1 MTNPMESTDIIPE
14 RKKTSDTYLHKQNN
28 TTNVTNIIKNEND
41 TQKNENNVT
50 ENNQNSITN
59 LLQQDYITAND
70 IEQALKDVIDPELG
84 INIVDLGLIYAI
96 SLDEN
101 GKAVIDMTLT
111 SPACPLTDMLQTQIQ
126 YVLSG
131 LVEEIEINWV
141 WLPPWS
147 TDNITLDG
155 REQLQALGFN
165 I

>member
-14 RKKTSDTYLHKQNN
+14 RKKISDSYLHKQNSA
-28 TTNVTNIIKNEND
+28 TNVTNIIKNEND

-147 TDNITLDG
+147 TDNITPDG
-155 REQLQALGFN
+155 RQQLQALGFN

>member
-14 RKKTSDTYLHKQNN
+14 RKKISDTYLHKQNS

-147 TDNITLDG
+147 TDNITPDG

>member
-28 TTNVTNIIKNEND
+28 KTNMSNITKNEND
-41 TQKNENNVT
+41 TQKNENKVT

-147 TDNITLDG
+147 TDNITPDG
-155 REQLQALGFN
+155 RQQLQALGFN

>member
-1 MTNPMESTDIIPE
+1 MESTDIIPE
-14 RKKTSDTYLHKQNN
+14 RKKISDTYLHKQNS

-147 TDNITLDG
+147 TDNITPDG

>member
-14 RKKTSDTYLHKQNN
+14 RKKISDSYLHKQNSA
-28 TTNVTNIIKNEND
+28 TNVTNIIKNEND

-147 TDNITLDG
+147 TDNITPDG

>member
-14 RKKTSDTYLHKQNN
+14 RKKISDTYLHKQNS

-147 TDNITLDG
+147 TDNITPDG
-155 REQLQALGFN
+155 RQQLQALGFN

>member
-14 RKKTSDTYLHKQNN
+14 RKKTSDTYLHKQNS

-50 ENNQNSITN
+50 ENNQNPITN

-147 TDNITLDG
+147 TDNITPDG

>member
-1 MTNPMESTDIIPE
+1 MESTDIIPE

-101 GKAVIDMTLT
+101 GNCLLYT
-111 SPACPLTDMLQTQIQ
+111 SPSPRD
-126 YVLSG
+126 
-131 LVEEIEINWV
+131 
-141 WLPPWS
+141 
-147 TDNITLDG
+147 
-155 REQLQALGFN
+155 
-165 I
+165 